1 VTGGVELS
9 AGQCGIHDLWAESL
23 DICTLFFIFAPH
35 STYNLIAMDFGL
47 IAMKRWF
54 DCNGMLN

>member
-1 VTGGVELS
+1 M
-9 AGQCGIHDLWAESL
+9 WAESL
-23 DICTLFFIFAPH
+23 DICALFFIFAPH
-35 STYNLIAMDFGL
+35 STYNLIAMDFRL

>member
-1 VTGGVELS
+1 VWWTVGIEGRTGG
-9 AGQCGIHDLWAESL
+9 AGNLWTKGLHIRA
-23 DICTLFFIFAPH
+23 LFFIFAPH

-47 IAMKRWF
+47 IAMKRRF